1 MNPLI
6 RRIAHLDMDAFY
18 ASVEL
23 LRYPQLKGL
32 PVVIGGG
39 RRSEDDLLARLNYER
54 PERLWTTA
62 DLGRIP
68 IDFFPRL
75 AGYTGRGVIT
85 TATYPARQFG
95 VGSAMGLMKAARL
108 CPQAILLPVDFAEY
122 RKYSR
127 AFKAIVTD
135 IAPVMEDRGV
145 DEVYVDFTHVP
156 GGQREGGRVL
166 ARLIQKAIF
175 DQTGLTCSVGVA
187 PNKLLAKMASEFNKP
202 KGISIV
208 HEADLADMIW
218 PLACRKINGIGPKA
232 DEKLKGLGIETI
244 GQLAEKDMGWLTS
257 HFGPRTS
264 TWLHDA
270 AHGRDERPV
279 VTESE
284 PVSMSRETTFERD
297 LHAVHDRAELGVI
310 FTRLCAQVAD
320 DLQRKGYVGRTI
332 GIKLRFADF
341 KSLTRDLTL
350 PTPTADA
357 QAIRRAAGQC
367 LKRAPLARRFR
378 LLGVRVGALQ
388 RLEKAANLEPN
399 QPLGLV
405 NTGVIATNTEA
416 DDPWTGQ
423 LF

>member
-1 MNPLI
+1 
-6 RRIAHLDMDAFY
+6 
-18 ASVEL
+18 
-23 LRYPQLKGL
+23 
-32 PVVIGGG
+32 
-39 RRSEDDLLARLNYER
+39 
-54 PERLWTTA
+54 
-62 DLGRIP
+62 
-68 IDFFPRL
+68 
-75 AGYTGRGVIT
+75 
-85 TATYPARQFG
+85 
-95 VGSAMGLMKAARL
+95 
-108 CPQAILLPVDFAEY
+108 
-122 RKYSR
+122 
-127 AFKAIVTD
+127 
-135 IAPVMEDRGV
+135 
-145 DEVYVDFTHVP
+145 
-156 GGQREGGRVL
+156 
-166 ARLIQKAIF
+166 
-175 DQTGLTCSVGVA
+175 VGVA

-297 LHAVHDRAELGVI
+297 LHAVHDRAELGAI

-399 QPLGLV
+399 QPLGPV

>member
-95 VGSAMGLMKAARL
+95 VGSAMGLMKASRL

-297 LHAVHDRAELGVI
+297 LHAVHDRAELGAI

-399 QPLGLV
+399 QPLGPV

-416 DDPWTGQ
+416 EGHWTGQ

>member
-1 MNPLI
+1 
-6 RRIAHLDMDAFY
+6 
-18 ASVEL
+18 
-23 LRYPQLKGL
+23 
-32 PVVIGGG
+32 
-39 RRSEDDLLARLNYER
+39 
-54 PERLWTTA
+54 
-62 DLGRIP
+62 
-68 IDFFPRL
+68 
-75 AGYTGRGVIT
+75 VIT

-145 DEVYVDFTHVP
+145 DEVYVDFTHVA

-297 LHAVHDRAELGVI
+297 LHAVHDRAELGAI

-320 DLQRKGYVGRTI
+320 DLQRKGYVGRTM

-399 QPLGLV
+399 QPLGPV

-416 DDPWTGQ
+416 DDHWTGQ

>member
-1 MNPLI
+1 
-6 RRIAHLDMDAFY
+6 
-18 ASVEL
+18 
-23 LRYPQLKGL
+23 
-32 PVVIGGG
+32 
-39 RRSEDDLLARLNYER
+39 
-54 PERLWTTA
+54 
-62 DLGRIP
+62 
-68 IDFFPRL
+68 
-75 AGYTGRGVIT
+75 
-85 TATYPARQFG
+85 
-95 VGSAMGLMKAARL
+95 
-108 CPQAILLPVDFAEY
+108 
-122 RKYSR
+122 
-127 AFKAIVTD
+127 
-135 IAPVMEDRGV
+135 
-145 DEVYVDFTHVP
+145 
-156 GGQREGGRVL
+156 VL

-264 TWLHDA
+264 AWLHDA

-297 LHAVHDRAELGVI
+297 LHAVHDRAELGAI

-399 QPLGLV
+399 QPLGPV
-405 NTGVIATNTEA
+405 NTRVIATNTEA
-416 DDPWTGQ
+416 EGHWTGQ